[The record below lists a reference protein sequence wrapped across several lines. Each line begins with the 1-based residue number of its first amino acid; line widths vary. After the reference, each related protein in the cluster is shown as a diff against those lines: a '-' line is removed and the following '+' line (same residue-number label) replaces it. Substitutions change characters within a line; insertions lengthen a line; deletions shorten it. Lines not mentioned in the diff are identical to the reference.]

1 MTGTVIVAARRT
13 AVGSFLG
20 AFAKVPAH
28 ELGCAAIVAA
38 MERSVAMALRWD
50 WSLGQLRAPQWAP
63 QWEQR

>member
-1 MTGTVIVAARRT
+1 MVALVAAASET
-13 AVGSFLG
+13 VTLVGAASG
-20 AFAKVPAH
+20 MGSV
-28 ELGCAAIVAA
+28 AAIVAA